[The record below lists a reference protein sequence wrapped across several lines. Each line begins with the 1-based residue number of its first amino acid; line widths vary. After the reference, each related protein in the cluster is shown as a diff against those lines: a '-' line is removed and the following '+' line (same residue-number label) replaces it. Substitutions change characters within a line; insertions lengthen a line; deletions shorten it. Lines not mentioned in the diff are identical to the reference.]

1 MNDLLTVKDLTYRK
15 NQKTILKDANLNLSS
30 GKIVALLG
38 ENGAGKT
45 TLMRIIAGVA
55 KNYKG
60 KVNLEGTTKEAA
72 RKAKLSFTDG
82 LTGFSDSTKIKDV
95 VKFYATIF
103 QDFDENEFDELHKFM
118 KLDNNMKLS
127 QLSRGMRE
135 KLSIALTFARKADLY
150 LLDEPFGGIDA
161 MARKKI
167 INSIILWK
175 DEKATILISDHFVN
189 EISSLLDEVVIVK
202 DHTILEHKS
211 ADDIRQN
218 HETIEEYYESFYA
231 DEDDSND

>member
-1 MNDLLTVKDLTYRK
+1 MKDILIIKDLNYKK
-15 NQKTILKDANLNLSS
+15 NQKTILNDVNLNLSS

-45 TLMRIIAGVA
+45 TLMRLIAGVA

-60 KVNLEGTTKEAA
+60 SIQVDGFINEAQ

-82 LTGFSDSTKIKDV
+82 LTGFSDSSKLKEIE
-95 VKFYATIF
+95 KFYATIF
-103 QDFDENEFDELHKFM
+103 DDFDENEFEEIRKFM
-118 KLDNNMKLS
+118 KLDLEMKLS

-135 KLSIALTFARKADLY
+135 KLIIALTFARKADLY

-175 DEKATILISDHFVN
+175 DEKSTILISDHFVN
-189 EISSLLDEVVIVK
+189 EIAALLDEVVIVK
-202 DHTILEHKS
+202 DNTVLEHKS
-211 ADDIRQN
+211 ADDIRQI
-218 HETIEEYYESFYA
+218 HKSIEEYYESFYE
-231 DEDDSND
+231 DEDDE

>member
-1 MNDLLTVKDLTYRK
+1 MKDILIIKDLNYKK
-15 NQKTILKDANLNLSS
+15 NQKTILNDVNLNLSS

-45 TLMRIIAGVA
+45 TLMRLIAGVA

-60 KVNLEGTTKEAA
+60 SIQVDGFINEAQ

-82 LTGFSDSTKIKDV
+82 LTGFSDSSKLKEIE
-95 VKFYATIF
+95 KFYATIF
-103 QDFDENEFDELHKFM
+103 DDFDENEFEEIRKFM
-118 KLDNNMKLS
+118 KLDLEMKLS

-135 KLSIALTFARKADLY
+135 KLIIALTFARKADLY

-175 DEKATILISDHFVN
+175 DEKSTILISDHFVN
-189 EISSLLDEVVIVK
+189 EIAALLDEVVIVK
-202 DHTILEHKS
+202 DNTVLEHKS
-211 ADDIRQN
+211 ADDIRQT
-218 HETIEEYYESFYA
+218 HKSIEEYYEIFYE
-231 DEDDSND
+231 DEDDE

>member
-1 MNDLLTVKDLTYRK
+1 M
-15 NQKTILKDANLNLSS
+15 
-30 GKIVALLG
+30 
-38 ENGAGKT
+38 
-45 TLMRIIAGVA
+45 
-55 KNYKG
+55 
-60 KVNLEGTTKEAA
+60 
-72 RKAKLSFTDG
+72 SFTDG

-103 QDFDENEFDELHKFM
+103 QDFDENEFDELRKFM
-118 KLDNNMKLS
+118 KLDNDMKLS

-135 KLSIALTFARKADLY
+135 KLIIALTFARKADLY

-231 DEDDSND
+231 DEDDE

>member
-1 MNDLLTVKDLTYRK
+1 MSSLLEVENLTYKK
-15 NQKTILKDANLNLSS
+15 NQHLILNDVNLNLES

-60 KVNLEGTTKEAA
+60 VVRLSGSEKEAE
-72 RKAKLSFTDG
+72 RKAKLSFTDS
-82 LTGFSDSTKIKDV
+82 LSGFNDSTKISEIAQ
-95 VKFYATIF
+95 FYKTIF
-103 QDFDENEFDELHKFM
+103 VDFDANEFEQLREFM
-118 KLDNNMKLS
+118 KLSLDLKLS

-135 KLSIALTFARKADLY
+135 KLVIALTFSRKADLY

-175 DEKATILISDHFVN
+175 DPEATILISDHFVN
-189 EISSLLDEVVIVK
+189 EISALLDEVVIIK
-202 DHTILEHKS
+202 DNTVLAHKS
-211 ADDIRQN
+211 ADEIRSK
-218 HETIEEYYESFYA
+218 HTSIEEYYEALYE
-231 DEDDSND
+231 EDDE

>member
-1 MNDLLTVKDLTYRK
+1 MNDLLEIKNLSYRK
-15 NQKTILKDANLNLSS
+15 NQKKILQDVNLTLSS

-60 KVNLEGTTKEAA
+60 TVSVAGSTKEAA
-72 RKAKLSFTDG
+72 RKSKLSFTDG
-82 LTGFSDSTKIKDV
+82 LSGFSDSTKIADV
-95 VKFYATIF
+95 VSFYENIF
-103 QDFDENEFDELHKFM
+103 SDFSSADFDELRKFM
-118 KLDNNMKLS
+118 HLDPEMKLS
-127 QLSRGMRE
+127 QLSRGMKE
-135 KLSIALTFARKADLY
+135 KLIIALAFARKADLY

-175 DEKATILISDHFVN
+175 SDQSTILISDHFVN
-189 EISSLLDEVVIVK
+189 EISALLDEVVVVK
-202 DHTILEHKS
+202 DHTIFAHKS
-211 ADDIRQN
+211 ADEIRE
-218 HETIEEYYESFYA
+218 HHKSIEEYYEGLYT
-231 DEDDSND
+231 DEEDE

>member
-60 KVNLEGTTKEAA
+60 EVNLEGTAKEAA

-103 QDFDENEFDELHKFM
+103 QDFDENEFDELRKFM
-118 KLDNNMKLS
+118 KLDNDMKLS

-135 KLSIALTFARKADLY
+135 KLIIVLTFARKADLY

-231 DEDDSND
+231 DEDDE

>member
-1 MNDLLTVKDLTYRK
+1 MNNLLSVKDLSYKK
-15 NQKTILKDANLNLSS
+15 NQKQILHDVNLNLEK
-30 GKIVALLG
+30 GKIIALLG

-60 KVNLEGTTKEAA
+60 TISLEGATKEAD
-72 RKAKLSFTDG
+72 RKARLSFTDG
-82 LTGFSDSTKIKDV
+82 LTGFSDSTKIKDIV
-95 VKFYATIF
+95 NFYINIF
-103 QDFDENEFDELHKFM
+103 EDFDADQFDQLREFM
-118 KLDNNMKLS
+118 KLDLDMKLS

-135 KLSIALTFARKADLY
+135 KLIIALTFSRKVDLY

-175 DEKATILISDHFVN
+175 AEDATILISDHFVN
-189 EISSLLDEVVIVK
+189 EIATLLDEVVVIK
-202 DHTILEHKS
+202 DRTIFAHES
-211 ADDIRQN
+211 EEETRSN
-218 HETIEEYYESFYA
+218 HESIEEY
-231 DEDDSND
+231 

>member
-1 MNDLLTVKDLTYRK
+1 MNNLLTIKDLTYKK
-15 NQKTILKDANLNLSS
+15 NQKTILKDVNLNLTS

-60 KVNLEGTTKEAA
+60 KIDLAGATKEDQ

-82 LTGFSDSTKIKDV
+82 LTGFSDSTKIQEIV
-95 VKFYATIF
+95 RFYATVF
-103 QDFDENEFDELHKFM
+103 QDFDENEFDELRKFM
-118 KLDNNMKLS
+118 KLSLDMKLS

-135 KLSIALTFARKADLY
+135 KLIIALTFARKTDLY

-167 INSIILWK
+167 INSIIYGKMRNLQ
-175 DEKATILISDHFVN
+175 F
-189 EISSLLDEVVIVK
+189 
-202 DHTILEHKS
+202 
-211 ADDIRQN
+211 
-218 HETIEEYYESFYA
+218 
-231 DEDDSND
+231 

>member
-1 MNDLLTVKDLTYRK
+1 MNNLLSVKDLSYKK
-15 NQKTILKDANLNLSS
+15 NQKQILHDVNLNLDK
-30 GKIVALLG
+30 GKIIALLG

-60 KVNLEGTTKEAA
+60 TVSLEGATKEAE
-72 RKAKLSFTDG
+72 RKARLSFTDG
-82 LTGFSDSTKIKDV
+82 LTGFSDSTKIKDIV
-95 VKFYATIF
+95 NFYINIF
-103 QDFDENEFDELHKFM
+103 EDFDADQFDQLREFM
-118 KLDNNMKLS
+118 KLDLDMKLS

-135 KLSIALTFARKADLY
+135 KLIIALTFSRKVDLY

-175 DEKATILISDHFVN
+175 AEDATILISDHFVN
-189 EISSLLDEVVIVK
+189 EIAALLDEVVVIK
-202 DHTILEHKS
+202 DRTIFVHKS
-211 ADDIRQN
+211 AEEIRSN
-218 HETIEEYYESFYA
+218 HESIEEYYEGLYE
-231 DEDDSND
+231 DEDE

>member
-1 MNDLLTVKDLTYRK
+1 MDNLLTIKGLTYKK
-15 NQKTILKDANLNLSS
+15 NQRVILHDVNLDLAS
-30 GKIVALLG
+30 GKIIALLG

-60 KVNLEGTTKEAA
+60 SINLAGSTKEAE

-82 LTGFSDSTKIKDV
+82 LTGFSDSTKISEI
-95 VKFYATIF
+95 VKFYQNIF
-103 QDFDENEFDELHKFM
+103 KDFDANEFEQLREFM
-118 KLDNNMKLS
+118 KLSLDMKLS

-135 KLSIALTFARKADLY
+135 KLIIALTFARKSDLY

-175 DEKATILISDHFVN
+175 DPKATILISDHFVN
-189 EISSLLDEVVIVK
+189 EIATLLDEVVVVK
-202 DHTILEHKS
+202 DRTILEHKS
-211 ADDIRQN
+211 ADEIRA
-218 HETIEEYYESFYA
+218 HHKSIEEYYEGLYE
-231 DEDDSND
+231 EDDD

>member
-60 KVNLEGTTKEAA
+60 EVNLEGTTKEAA

-118 KLDNNMKLS
+118 KLDNDMKLS

-135 KLSIALTFARKADLY
+135 KLIIALTFARKADLY

-231 DEDDSND
+231 DEDDE

>member
-1 MNDLLTVKDLTYRK
+1 MTDLLTVKDLTYKK
-15 NQKTILKDANLNLSS
+15 NQKIILHDVNLTLTT

-60 KVNLEGTTKEAA
+60 EIELAGTTKEAE
-72 RKAKLSFTDG
+72 RKAKLAFTDN
-82 LTGFSDSTKIKDV
+82 LSGFNDSTKISEV
-95 VKFYATIF
+95 AQFYQTIF
-103 QDFDENEFDELHKFM
+103 ADFDINEFEQLREFM
-118 KLDNNMKLS
+118 KLSLDMKLS

-135 KLSIALTFARKADLY
+135 KLVIALTFSRKVDLY

-175 DEKATILISDHFVN
+175 DSDATILISDHFVN
-189 EISSLLDEVVIVK
+189 EISTLLDEVVIIK
-202 DHTILEHKS
+202 DNTVLEHES
-211 ADDIRQN
+211 ADKIRSK
-218 HETIEEYYESFYA
+218 HKSIEEYYEGLYG
-231 DEDDSND
+231 EDDD

>member
-1 MNDLLTVKDLTYRK
+1 MSNLLTVKDLTYKK
-15 NQKTILKDANLNLSS
+15 NQKVILRDVNLTLTT

-55 KNYKG
+55 KNYRG
-60 KVNLEGTTKEAA
+60 EIELAGSTKEAE
-72 RKAKLSFTDG
+72 RKAKLAFTDN
-82 LTGFSDSTKIKDV
+82 LSGFSDSTKISEIAQ
-95 VKFYATIF
+95 FYQIIF
-103 QDFDENEFDELHKFM
+103 ADFDINQFEQLREFM
-118 KLDNNMKLS
+118 KLSLDMKLS

-135 KLSIALTFARKADLY
+135 KLVIALTFSRKVDLY

-175 DEKATILISDHFVN
+175 DPDATILISDHFVN
-189 EISSLLDEVVIVK
+189 EIASLLDEVVIIK
-202 DHTILEHKS
+202 DNTVLEHES
-211 ADDIRQN
+211 ADEIRSKN
-218 HETIEEYYESFYA
+218 KSIEEYYEGLYEE
-231 DEDDSND
+231 DED

>member
-1 MNDLLTVKDLTYRK
+1 MNNLLSVKDLSYKK
-15 NQKTILKDANLNLSS
+15 NQKQILHDVNLNLEK
-30 GKIVALLG
+30 GKIIALLG

-60 KVNLEGTTKEAA
+60 TISLEGATKEAD
-72 RKAKLSFTDG
+72 RKARLSFTDG
-82 LTGFSDSTKIKDV
+82 LTGFSDSTKIKDIV
-95 VKFYATIF
+95 NFYINIF
-103 QDFDENEFDELHKFM
+103 EDFDADQFDQLREFM
-118 KLDNNMKLS
+118 KLDLDIKLS

-135 KLSIALTFARKADLY
+135 KLIIALTFSRKVDLY

-175 DEKATILISDHFVN
+175 AEDATILISDHFVN
-189 EISSLLDEVVIVK
+189 EIATLLDEVVVIK
-202 DHTILEHKS
+202 DRTIFAHES
-211 ADDIRQN
+211 AEEIRSN
-218 HETIEEYYESFYA
+218 HESIEEYYEGLYE
-231 DEDDSND
+231 DEDE

>member
-1 MNDLLTVKDLTYRK
+1 MNDLLMVKDLTYRK

-60 KVNLEGTTKEAA
+60 EVNLEGTTKEAA

-103 QDFDENEFDELHKFM
+103 QDFDENEFDELRKFM
-118 KLDNNMKLS
+118 KLDNDMKLS

-135 KLSIALTFARKADLY
+135 KLIIALTFARKADLY

-231 DEDDSND
+231 DEDDE

>member
-60 KVNLEGTTKEAA
+60 EVNLEGTTKEAA
-72 RKAKLSFTDG
+72 RKAKLSFTDD

-103 QDFDENEFDELHKFM
+103 QDFDENEFDELRKFM
-118 KLDNNMKLS
+118 KLDNDMKLS

-135 KLSIALTFARKADLY
+135 KLIIALTFARKADLY

-231 DEDDSND
+231 DEDDE

>member
-1 MNDLLTVKDLTYRK
+1 MSELLTISGLTYKK
-15 NQKTILKDANLNLSS
+15 NQRTILKDVNLNLSS

-60 KVNLEGTTKEAA
+60 QINLEGATKEAE

-82 LTGFSDSTKIKDV
+82 LTGFSDSTKIQEV

-103 QDFDENEFDELHKFM
+103 QDFDENEFEELRKFM
-118 KLDNNMKLS
+118 HLDPEMKLS

-135 KLSIALTFARKADLY
+135 KLIIALTFARKTDLY
-150 LLDEPFGGIDA
+150 LLDESFGGIDA

-175 DEKATILISDHFVN
+175 DEKSTILISDHFVN
-189 EISSLLDEVVIVK
+189 EISALLDEVVIVK
-202 DHTILEHKS
+202 DNTILEHKS
-211 ADDIRQN
+211 ADDIRQ
-218 HETIEEYYESFYA
+218 HHKTIEEYYESFYT
-231 DEDDSND
+231 DEDDE

>member
-60 KVNLEGTTKEAA
+60 EVNLEGTTKEAA
-72 RKAKLSFTDG
+72 RKVKLSFTDG

-103 QDFDENEFDELHKFM
+103 QDFDENEFDELRKFM
-118 KLDNNMKLS
+118 KLYNDMKLS

-135 KLSIALTFARKADLY
+135 KLIIALTFARKADLY

-231 DEDDSND
+231 DEDDE

>member
-1 MNDLLTVKDLTYRK
+1 MTEAIFCAEHLTKKYRDNIALNDISLSVYRK
-15 NQKTILKDANLNLSS
+15 EIYGL
-30 GKIVALLG
+30 IG

-60 KVNLEGTTKEAA
+60 TVSLEGATKEAD
-72 RKAKLSFTDG
+72 RKARLSFTDG

-95 VKFYATIF
+95 VNFYINIF
-103 QDFDENEFDELHKFM
+103 EDFDADQFDQLREFM
-118 KLDNNMKLS
+118 KLGLDMKLS

-135 KLSIALTFARKADLY
+135 KLIIALTFSRKVDLY

-175 DEKATILISDHFVN
+175 AEDATILISDHFVN
-189 EISSLLDEVVIVK
+189 EIATLLDEVVVIK
-202 DHTILEHKS
+202 DRTIFAHES
-211 ADDIRQN
+211 AEEIRSN
-218 HETIEEYYESFYA
+218 HESIEEYYEGLYE
-231 DEDDSND
+231 DEDE